1 MFTDGQYETPHE
13 KIWLSLRSAMVAKSF
28 SVKEHGIGED
38 LSINILGWRN
48 NKLVVISQL
57 QSSLMKID
65 PNERLRRV
73 ADCAVVL
80 RKGWGVDAFTM
91 MAEGYMSSNPEL
103 TRGRSLAVAYA
114 ELGSPVSECL
124 TFTHIEE
131 DTLMLVTLPYQQT
144 WGRKVDY
151 GKTYIHENTTC
162 LRDSAYPMMFG
173 DVLEATEPSEI
184 PTDSEEFFETLCLG
198 LEKIGFFTTYS
209 GE

>member
-13 KIWLSLRSAMVAKSF
+13 KIWLSLRSAIVAKSF
-28 SVKEHGIGED
+28 MVKEHGIGED
-38 LSINILGWRN
+38 LAINILGWRD
-48 NKLVVISQL
+48 NKLVVIAQYDSN
-57 QSSLMKID
+57 LMNID

-103 TRGRSLAVAYA
+103 TRGRSLAAAYA
-114 ELGSPVSECL
+114 ELGSPVNECL

-131 DTLMLVTLPYQQT
+131 DTLMLVSVPYQQT
-144 WGRKVDY
+144 WGRKVNF
-151 GKTYIHENTTC
+151 GKTYIHENTTS

-173 DVLEATEPSEI
+173 DVLEATEPAEQ
-184 PTDSEEFFETLCLG
+184 PDDVDEFYETLSLG
-198 LEKIGFFTTYS
+198 LEKIGFFTSYS